1 MRRAERSD
9 VLVWKVRSEAMRWV
23 VLIALIFGGRA
34 AIADDK
40 PWAAGVSDADQSAAL
55 ALYKEGNAFF
65 AQSQFKE
72 ALEKFVQA
80 LKIWDHPAIR
90 YNAAVCLINLDRP
103 VEAYEDLE
111 AAMRF
116 GEPPLGPDL
125 YKQGISYQK
134 LLAGR
139 IAEVEVTAKSPDS
152 QVSLDGQPVLH
163 GSGTTTRHVLTG
175 DHQVVAEKPGYQ
187 TETKPVHVNGG
198 DHVTIVIDLHPLEA
212 ARELHRRYPRWVP
225 WATIGAGGAVALLGL
240 VPYFASRNA
249 YNRYDT
255 GVNTSCPTGCGANGG
270 DAPIPLPSALQT
282 DLDRGS
288 LYKTISISAFAVGG
302 ALVASGVALVV
313 LNQPRLVTPVVG
325 SDTVGLA
332 VSGTW

>member
-1 MRRAERSD
+1 LRW
-9 VLVWKVRSEAMRWV
+9 LVV
-23 VLIALIFGGRA
+23 IALIFGSRA

-40 PWAAGVSDADQSAAL
+40 PWAVGVSEADQDAAL

-65 AQSQFKE
+65 AQDQFKE
-72 ALEKFVQA
+72 ALEKYVQA

-90 YNAAVCLINLDRP
+90 YNAAVCRINLDRP

-116 GEPPLGPDL
+116 GEPPLGPGL
-125 YKQGISYQK
+125 YKQGLSYQK
-134 LLAGR
+134 LLAAR

-225 WATIGAGGAVALLGL
+225 WATISAGGAVALIGL
-240 VPYFASRNA
+240 VPYFVSRNA
-249 YNRYDT
+249 YDRYDS
-255 GVNTSCPTGCGANGG
+255 GVNTSCMIGCGLNGQT
-270 DAPIPLPSALQT
+270 APVPLPGALQT
-282 DLDRGS
+282 DLDHGS
-288 LYKTISISAFAVGG
+288 LYKTIAISTFAVGG

-313 LNQPRLVTPVVG
+313 INQPRLVAPIVTG
-325 SDTVGLA
+325 DTVGLA

>member
-1 MRRAERSD
+1 
-9 VLVWKVRSEAMRWV
+9 MRWLV
-23 VLIALIFGGRA
+23 VIALIFGSRA

-40 PWAAGVSDADQSAAL
+40 PWAAGVSDADQNAAL
-55 ALYKEGNAFF
+55 ALYKDGNAFF
-65 AQSQFKE
+65 AQSQYKE

-116 GEPPLGPDL
+116 GEPPLGADL

-139 IAEVEVTAKSPDS
+139 IAEVEVTEKSPDA
-152 QVSLDGQPVLH
+152 QVSLDGQPLLH
-163 GSGTTTRHVLTG
+163 GSGTTKRHVLSG

-187 TETKPVHVNGG
+187 TETRPVHVNGG

-212 ARELHRRYPRWVP
+212 ARERHRRSPRWVP
-225 WATIGAGGAVALLGL
+225 WATISAGGAVALIGL
-240 VPYFASRNA
+240 LPWFASRSA

-255 GVNTSCPTGCGANGG
+255 GVNTSCPHGCGVNG
-270 DAPIPLPSALQT
+270 DAPVPLPSALQT

-288 LYKTISISAFAVGG
+288 LYKTISISAFVVGG

-313 LNQPRLVTPVVG
+313 INQPRLVTPVVG

>member
-1 MRRAERSD
+1 VRW
-9 VLVWKVRSEAMRWV
+9 LVV
-23 VLIALIFGGRA
+23 VALIFGSRA

-40 PWAAGVSDADQSAAL
+40 PWAVGVSAADQDAAL
-55 ALYKEGNAFF
+55 ALYKDGNAFF
-65 AQSQFKE
+65 SQGQYKE

-111 AAMRF
+111 SAMRF
-116 GEPPLGPDL
+116 GEPPLGADL
-125 YKQGISYQK
+125 YKQGVSYEK

-139 IAEVEVTAKSPDS
+139 IAEVEVTAKSPDA

-163 GSGTTTRHVLTG
+163 GSGTTKRHVLSG
-175 DHQVVAEKPGYQ
+175 DHQVVAEKRGYQ

-198 DHVTIVIDLHPLEA
+198 DHVTIVIDLHPLES

-225 WATIGAGGAVALLGL
+225 WATISAGGAVALIGL
-240 VPYFASRNA
+240 IPWFASRSA
-249 YNRYDT
+249 YARYDS
-255 GVNTSCPTGCGANGG
+255 GVNTSCMSGCGANGG
-270 DAPIPLPSALQT
+270 DAPVPLPSALQT
-282 DLDRGS
+282 DLDHGS

-313 LNQPRLVTPVVG
+313 LNQPRLVAPVITGDTIGMVISG
-325 SDTVGLA
+325 S
-332 VSGTW
+332 W